1 MAVVAVVR
9 PAVVAVAAVVAPL
22 GCGRRRRL
30 GAVRIV
36 AHPMLDRYL
45 VAHVET
51 AQALIDARAQLLE
64 SECVYGE
71 TALVRLLRT
80 LNVRVGLPRPVYVA
94 GARKGKKRRRRRR
107 HRWLARRTF
116 RVSRNC
122 TPHPHGGR
130 GGRRGGGRGGVVSSG
145 VRRPVALGHNC
156 VLEVGEKGLRA
167 PQAQAA

>member
-1 MAVVAVVR
+1 LAVVAVVR

-122 TPHPHGGR
+122 TPHR
-130 GGRRGGGRGGVVSSG
+130 RRLRRGEGRTPRLTRIVPNPLVCT
-145 VRRPVALGHNC
+145 R
-156 VLEVGEKGLRA
+156 K
-167 PQAQAA
+167 